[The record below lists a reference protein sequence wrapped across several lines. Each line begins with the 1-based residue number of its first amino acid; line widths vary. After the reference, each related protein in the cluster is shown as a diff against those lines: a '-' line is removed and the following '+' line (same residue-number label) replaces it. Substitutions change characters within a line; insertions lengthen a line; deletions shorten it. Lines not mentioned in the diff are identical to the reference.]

1 MFIKETKE
9 VNSYERKSKYGKLS
23 EYTRTRYILHYTCDL
38 CDSEFTK
45 IKNGPL
51 KPNSKSFCRECILLH
66 GIFKLGGMTASKNQ
80 LEKSKEKIGTTI
92 VRDKD
97 HYPYV
102 YVGKNY
108 PYGNGRNSIRKHIF
122 VMQEHIGRKIEK
134 GEIVHHIDGDKLN
147 NNLEN
152 LYLTTTAEHNKLHAV
167 SEHIIFDLM
176 KGKLIVFNRDSA
188 RYEISDVLKNIIN
201 SSK

>member
-1 MFIKETKE
+1 
-9 VNSYERKSKYGKLS
+9 
-23 EYTRTRYILHYTCDL
+23 
-38 CDSEFTK
+38 
-45 IKNGPL
+45 
-51 KPNSKSFCRECILLH
+51 
-66 GIFKLGGMTASKNQ
+66 MTASKNQ